1 MKKNTLAALLLLL
14 CPIAKAQT
22 DSTAVVGD
30 SADIYKNIGL
40 GELTV
45 SAQRQLVKTQ
55 DDRVSYDVTADPEA
69 KTNPLTEMLKKVPF
83 VTVDGDGTIRIKGS
97 TDFKIF
103 RNGRPD
109 RSFTN
114 NAKELFKG
122 IPASMVKRIEV
133 ITEPGAKYDAEG
145 LVGILNIVM
154 DRQSQLAGVTGTLQ
168 SSVGLGRATNPYNG
182 TLYLTSQHGKLTVAP
197 YVGCAFQHWKQT
209 TDEDYTYTDSN
220 NRYQSS
226 STQRNP
232 GHNIWYGI
240 DASLELDSCNLFTLT
255 ASGFAYNVG
264 SEGSSYRRLD
274 DAAGN
279 TLYAMHTDY
288 RDMDN
293 RYFDIDL
300 QLSYQHSFRRK
311 GEVLAVDYLY
321 STTRSNRDG
330 FLDLSDC
337 INYGDYDSQWA
348 DDRTRFNEHTLQ
360 IDYERPFDS
369 HHSLDVGGKYVIR
382 LNNSDNLRREYLAG
396 TLLRTPTEKFD
407 HTTDVGAAYAEYK
420 YRLGGLTAAAGLRY
434 ETSRMKGS
442 WPDGSQDD
450 FSRRFN
456 DLVPSVR
463 ATWRIGDHHSLKL
476 AYNMRLS
483 RPGISYLNPF
493 RSETPTDV
501 RYGNPQLGTSK
512 ANNIT
517 LGYTLMTSKLTAS
530 LNVAYSLCDDAIAAL
545 TWVEDGR
552 FLSTYDNFGKNNYFQ
567 LAPYIQWEITPTTK
581 FTSNSTV
588 RWMDKANASQG
599 LALHR
604 WQFDTY
610 NQLTQKLPAQ
620 LTLSVSAYIDYAHP
634 TTLYSY
640 EGSWQLYT
648 VQLQRA
654 FLKDDRL
661 TAHVRVGYTNDEH
674 THYIQGDY
682 TGIVRSDNPN
692 WSASIGFSYRFGSL
706 KASVKKTN
714 KGVSNDD
721 LMGRK

>member
-14 CPIAKAQT
+14 CPTMKAQT
-22 DSTAVVGD
+22 GSTTVAGD

-83 VTVDGDGTIRIKGS
+83 VTVEADGTIKVKGS

-154 DRQSQLAGVTGTLQ
+154 DRQSQLAGLTGTL
-168 SSVGLGRATNPYNG
+168 SSAAGLGRASNPYNG
-182 TLYLTSQHGKLTVAP
+182 TLYLTGQSGKLTVAP
-197 YVGCAFQHWKQT
+197 YVGCAFQKWRQT
-209 TDEDYTYTDSN
+209 ENVDYTYTEGG
-220 NRYQSS
+220 NRYQATSL
-226 STQRNP
+226 TRNP
-232 GHNIWYGI
+232 GRNMWYGI
-240 DASLELDSCNLFTLT
+240 DASLELDSCNLLTLA
-255 ASGFAYNVG
+255 ASGFAYNMG
-264 SEGSSYRRLD
+264 SKGNSYSRLD

-279 TLYAMHTDY
+279 AIYAVRTND
-288 RDMDN
+288 RDMDY

-311 GEVLAVDYLY
+311 GETLAVDYLY
-321 STTRSNRDG
+321 STTRSHSDG

-337 INYGDYDSQWA
+337 INYSDYDSQWK
-348 DDRTRFNEHTLQ
+348 DNRTKFNEHTLQ

-369 HHSLDVGGKYVIR
+369 HHSLDVGGKYVLR
-382 LNNSDNLRREYLAG
+382 LNNSDNLRREYLADA
-396 TLLRTPTEKFD
+396 LLRSPATKFD

-463 ATWRIGDHHSLKL
+463 ATWRIGDHHALKL

-493 RSETPTDV
+493 RSETPTSLS
-501 RYGNPQLGTSK
+501 YGNPQLGTSK
-512 ANNIT
+512 AHNIT
-517 LGYTLMTSKLTAS
+517 LGYNLMTAKVTFS
-530 LNVAYSLCDDAIAAL
+530 LNAAYSRCDDAIAAVK
-545 TWVEDGR
+545 WVEDGR
-552 FLSTYDNFGKNNYFQ
+552 FVSTYDNLGRNNYFQ
-567 LAPYIQWEITPTTK
+567 FAPYIQWEITPTTK
-581 FTSNSTV
+581 FTSNSTF

-599 LALHR
+599 LSMYR
-604 WQFDTY
+604 WQFNTY
-610 NQLTQKLPAQ
+610 NQVTQKLPAK
-620 LTLSVSAYIDYAHP
+620 LTLSLSAYIDYATP

-640 EGSWQLYT
+640 EGTWQQYT
-648 VQLQRA
+648 VSLQRS

-661 TAHVRVGYTNDEH
+661 TAYLRGHYRNDES
-674 THYIQGDY
+674 THYVKGDY
-682 TGIVRSDNPN
+682 VGIGRQDVPN
-692 WSASIGFSYRFGSL
+692 WSAQIGFSFRFGSL

-714 KGVSNDD
+714 KQVSNDD

>member
-1 MKKNTLAALLLLL
+1 MKTQTLAALLLLL
-14 CPIAKAQT
+14 CPTAKAQT
-22 DSTAVVGD
+22 DSTAVAGD

-69 KTNPLTEMLKKVPF
+69 KTNPLTEMLKKVPY
-83 VTVDGDGTIRIKGS
+83 VTVEADGTIKIKGS
-97 TDFKIF
+97 SDFKIF

-154 DRQSQLAGVTGTLQ
+154 DRQSHLEGLTGTFT
-168 SSVGLGRATNPYNG
+168 SAAGLGRATNPYNG
-182 TLYLTSQHGKLTVAP
+182 TLYLTAQSGKLTIAP
-197 YVGCAFQHWKQT
+197 YVGCAFQKWQQT
-209 TDEDYTYTDSN
+209 ATSDYTYTDSN
-220 NRYQSS
+220 NHYQAVERSK
-226 STQRNP
+226 NP
-232 GHNIWYGI
+232 GYNSWYGV
-240 DASLELDSCNLFTLT
+240 DASLELDSCNLLTLA
-255 ASGFAYNVG
+255 ASGFAYDVKTRGG
-264 SEGSSYRRLD
+264 SYQRLD

-279 TLYAMHTDY
+279 ALYAMQMDY
-288 RDMDN
+288 RDRDT

-311 GEVLAVDYLY
+311 GETLAVDYLY
-321 STTRSNRDG
+321 STTRSHDDG
-330 FLDLSDC
+330 FYDLSDC
-337 INYGDYDSQWA
+337 INYGDYDTQWM
-348 DDRTRFNEHTLQ
+348 DNRSHFNEHTLQ
-360 IDYERPFDS
+360 IDYERPFNS
-369 HHSLDVGGKYVIR
+369 HHSLDVGGKYVLR
-382 LNNSDNLRREYLAG
+382 LNSSDNLRREYLDGA
-396 TLLRTPTEKFD
+396 LLRSPATKFD

-420 YRLGGLTAAAGLRY
+420 YKVGGLTAAAGLRY

-463 ATWRIGDHHSLKL
+463 TTWRFNDHHSLKL
-476 AYNMRLS
+476 AYNVRLS

-493 RSETPTDV
+493 RRETPTSV
-501 RYGNPQLGTSK
+501 SYGNPQLGTSK
-512 ANNIT
+512 VHGFT
-517 LGYTLMTSKLTAS
+517 LGYNLMTSKLTAS
-530 LNVAYSLCDDAIAAL
+530 LNAAYSLCDDAIAAL
-545 TWVEDGR
+545 KWVEDGR
-552 FLSTYDNFGKNNYFQ
+552 FMSSYDNLGKVHYFQ

-588 RWMDKANASQG
+588 RWLNKANASQG
-599 LALHR
+599 LAMHR
-604 WQFDTY
+604 WQFNTY
-610 NQLTQKLPAQ
+610 NQITQELPLQ
-620 LTLSVSAYIDYAHP
+620 LTFSLSAYIDYGTP
-634 TTLYSY
+634 LTLYSY
-640 EGSWQLYT
+640 EGSWQQYT
-648 VQLQRA
+648 VSLQRS

-661 TAHVRVGYTNDEH
+661 IVYIRGNYQKDSD
-674 THYIQGDY
+674 THYIKGDY
-682 TGIVRSDNPN
+682 MGLRHDDTPN
-692 WSASIGFSYRFGSL
+692 WYAQIGFSFRFGNL

-714 KGVSNDD
+714 KQVSNDD